1 LEAGHSRRSDPDLH
15 LQEEEEE
22 EEEEEAHS
30 PQVVQQK
37 EFQALLYKKGWDSC
51 PQLLTPCFPWSDPF
65 LTTTIASSD
74 DEQLLLSTSLRMAVV
89 LYDPSSNS
97 SIIISP
103 SPAEDLY

>member
-37 EFQALLYKKGWDSC
+37 EFQALLYKKG
-51 PQLLTPCFPWSDPF
+51 
-65 LTTTIASSD
+65 
-74 DEQLLLSTSLRMAVV
+74 
-89 LYDPSSNS
+89 
-97 SIIISP
+97 
-103 SPAEDLY
+103 